1 VAWSPLAYSDAFY
14 RAIQGLLIAGIVA
27 FAYKTARHADVS
39 RWGVIWRGFLWCAGI
54 ALFAAVSM
62 GQPSCEEGD
71 PLHGTCEQ
79 YADDGYTATADQ
91 RVGRFWYLFILLYAP
106 VLIAGLGE
114 RSR

>member
-1 VAWSPLAYSDAFY
+1 
-14 RAIQGLLIAGIVA
+14 
-27 FAYKTARHADVS
+27 
-39 RWGVIWRGFLWCAGI
+39 
-54 ALFAAVSM
+54 M